1 MNKSITVLI
10 LYAILGKQK
19 ELYIKKT
26 LHFFINKQNKNKN
39 KLLIY
44 FLILN
49 KKNGKIV
56 KIFLN
61 KSWRKF
67 KNII

>member
-26 LHFFINKQNKNKN
+26 LHFFINNQNKNKII
-39 KLLIY
+39 IY

>member
-61 KSWRKF
+61 KSW
-67 KNII
+67 